1 MAEAKRPS
9 AGRRVGG
16 VALMLLGAALIG
28 WGSHYLAKSG
38 TCSGTGYVSYGP
50 VPKCGGGEALYILS
64 TFFLGPPYLEHVRS
78 YVALQ
83 TGLAWLPWI

>member
-1 MAEAKRPS
+1 MPLWML
-9 AGRRVGG
+9 RVRGLVSSSVVRG
-16 VALMLLGAALIG
+16 LLV
-28 WGSHYLAKSG
+28 
-38 TCSGTGYVSYGP
+38 TGMS
-50 VPKCGGGEALYILS
+50 S